1 MPSRL
6 EFGKGRKTLLILEKM
21 LNELIGIINPDDK
34 EFSEEIA
41 AMIYKCIMKI
51 YLENETSGDKVK

>member
-1 MPSRL
+1 
-6 EFGKGRKTLLILEKM
+6 M